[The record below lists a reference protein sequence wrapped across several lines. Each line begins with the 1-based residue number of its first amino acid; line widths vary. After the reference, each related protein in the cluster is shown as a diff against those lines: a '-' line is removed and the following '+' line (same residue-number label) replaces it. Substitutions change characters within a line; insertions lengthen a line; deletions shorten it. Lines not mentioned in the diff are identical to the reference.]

1 MAKENKSQE
10 FRLKNLK
17 EKKNYFIKEI
27 DKDKLMSTKY
37 KKVCMALNYIEHCII
52 LASAVIEC
60 ISNFAFAFLLCILIE
75 ITRSAVGLK
84 TCAITAAIKMHKEI
98 IEKGMNKHGK
108 MVLLTKTKLNTIEIL
123 ISQALVD

>member
-1 MAKENKSQE
+1 
-10 FRLKNLK
+10 
-17 EKKNYFIKEI
+17 
-27 DKDKLMSTKY
+27 
-37 KKVCMALNYIEHCII
+37 MALNYIEHCII

>member
-10 FRLKNLK
+10 FRLKNLE

-37 KKVCMALNYIEHCII
+37 KKVCMPLNYIEHCII

>member
-1 MAKENKSQE
+1 MTKENKSQE
-10 FRLKNLK
+10 FRLKTLE

-84 TCAITAAIKMHKEI
+84 TCAITAAIKMHKKI

>member
-10 FRLKNLK
+10 FRLKNLE

-84 TCAITAAIKMHKEI
+84 TCAITAAIKVHKEI

>member
-10 FRLKNLK
+10 FRLKTLE

-84 TCAITAAIKMHKEI
+84 TCAITAAIKMHKKI

>member
-1 MAKENKSQE
+1 MTKENKSQE
-10 FRLKNLK
+10 FRLKNLE

-27 DKDKLMSTKY
+27 DKDKLMSTKH
-37 KKVCMALNYIEHCII
+37 KKVCMTLNYIEHFII
-52 LASAVIEC
+52 LVSAVIEC

>member
-1 MAKENKSQE
+1 MTKENKSQE
-10 FRLKNLK
+10 FRLKNLE

-84 TCAITAAIKMHKEI
+84 TCAITAAIKMHKKI

>member
-10 FRLKNLK
+10 FRLKNLE

-60 ISNFAFAFLLCILIE
+60 TSNFAFAFLLCILIE

-84 TCAITAAIKMHKEI
+84 TCAITAAIKMHKKI

>member
-10 FRLKNLK
+10 FRLKNLE

>member
-1 MAKENKSQE
+1 MTKENKSQE
-10 FRLKNLK
+10 FRLKNLE

-27 DKDKLMSTKY
+27 DKDKLMSTKH
-37 KKVCMALNYIEHCII
+37 KKVCMTLNYIEHFII